1 MSEQAHG
8 RGRDPDERP
17 LPGPGRPQGQGRAR
31 TNTRNWLASL
41 FDFSFESYVA
51 PKLIRAL
58 YLLIVIVTVLT
69 ALVYVLIAFD
79 IKPALGILTLVVAA
93 PLWTI
98 VVIGVWRVVLEFFM
112 AVLRMSDDIRA
123 LRDSGR
129 PR

>member
-17 LPGPGRPQGQGRAR
+17 QPGPGRPQGPGRAR